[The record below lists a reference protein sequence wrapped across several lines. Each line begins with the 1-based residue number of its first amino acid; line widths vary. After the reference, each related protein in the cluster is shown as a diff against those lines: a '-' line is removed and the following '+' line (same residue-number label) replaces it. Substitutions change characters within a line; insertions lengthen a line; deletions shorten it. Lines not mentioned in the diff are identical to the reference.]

1 MIYLRR
7 SWIVI
12 LMLVV
17 AGVFLVLLGCEPSA
31 AGEPVSKATQTIR
44 DGESAVVAS
53 SAPMTYTLNL
63 LHTNDTW
70 GYVDPCG

>member
-1 MIYLRR
+1 
-7 SWIVI
+7 
-12 LMLVV
+12 MLAV
-17 AGVFLVLLGCEPSA
+17 AGAFLVLMGCEPSSA
-31 AGEPVSKATQTIR
+31 SEPVFKATQTSR
-44 DGESAVVAS
+44 DGESAVAS

>member
-12 LMLVV
+12 FFLGIV
-17 AGVFLVLLGCEPSA
+17 AVFLVLMGCEPSA
-31 AGEPVSKATQTIR
+31 GSEPVFKTAGTAL
-44 DGESAVVAS
+44 DDESPVAAG
-53 SAPMTYTLNL
+53 SAPLTYTLNL

>member
-12 LMLVV
+12 LFLGI
-17 AGVFLVLLGCEPSA
+17 AGVLLVLMGCEPSSA
-31 AGEPVSKATQTIR
+31 SEPVFKVTGTIR